1 VPDPAPVLVPGVADP
16 PAVEPEPAVA
26 GGTGAVP
33 EPDPL
38 PIVDPP
44 AVEPV
49 PGMVVLPAP
58 EVGPGATFGHFWSP
72 GVVVLP
78 AGGVCWAL
86 AVSAI
91 VKTPTVSAVIANR
104 FMV

>member
-1 VPDPAPVLVPGVADP
+1 MLVPGVADP

-38 PIVDPP
+38 PIVEPL